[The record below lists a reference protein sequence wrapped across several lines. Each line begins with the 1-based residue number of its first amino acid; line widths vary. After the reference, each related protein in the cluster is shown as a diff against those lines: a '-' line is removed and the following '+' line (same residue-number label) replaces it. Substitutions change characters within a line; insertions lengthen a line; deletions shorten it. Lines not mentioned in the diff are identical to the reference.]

1 MTKWTTQR
9 CGELQKVERIITLVA
24 TAQAANNFLARMQQ
38 ALELAQYIRDDTDFF
53 QFLRD
58 LAIADREK
66 EQHASSGEA

>member
-38 ALELAQYIRDDTDFF
+38 ALELAQNIRDDTDFM

-66 EQHASSGEA
+66 EPAQ